1 MLIHTNNYLIFS
13 IIILSSKI
21 IIIIL
26 GNEIELKSNLI
37 SIFLI
42 ENDQINKNKKEKI
55 DKINHE
61 NQLKLEELNNEIEK
75 TRILNEEIANEKEKN
90 DRDSLLLN
98 ENEEENKIVVG
109 KSPLCTYQSITYM
122 YIYIYIYVYIYICI

>member
-109 KSPLCTYQSITYM
+109 KSPLCTYQSIIYM